1 MIKLNNQSGG
11 SDRRA
16 LLKGMAGAILG
27 LVIAAAALMPA
38 VAHAAEERRPNIIF
52 MFADD
57 QAYESMGY
65 TGNTVIQ
72 TPNMDRLARD
82 GVFFDKAFVTTPICM
97 VSRAS
102 ILTGQHMRRHGIEDF
117 NTPLSAEA
125 LEHSYP
131 VLLRD
136 AGYRT
141 AFLGKYAIGI
151 RNNEEE
157 FSRAAGKFD
166 LWYGFS
172 QLISFKQEVDGEERY
187 LTDEMTTRAVE
198 FMQTTPK
205 DQPFCITMAY
215 KEPHGPLNYFDPDF
229 PNYYED
235 VNIPAP
241 ETMTKEAYDKLPA
254 FVRHSMNGSGD
265 ESRYVTDPQN
275 YQRWM
280 RLLYAYISRMDQ
292 SVGTIIDAVHAM
304 GIADNTVII
313 YSSDHG
319 SFQGAHGLRGKWLL
333 YEESIRVPLIVWDGR
348 LPKNRRGVRH
358 EAMALNIDWA
368 PTMLDYAGVPI
379 PERMQG
385 KSLRPVVEGNVESL
399 RKDAF
404 FEHTYV
410 HQNNI
415 RVTEGIRTERW
426 KYIRYPKQ
434 DPVYEELFDLDKDPV
449 ELENLVDDPKHA
461 ATLARLRARTNESR
475 ESLL

>member
-1 MIKLNNQSGG
+1 MSKKIYSIRQFL
-11 SDRRA
+11 
-16 LLKGMAGAILG
+16 GAT
-27 LVIAAAALMPA
+27 AAVLFMLSLCG
-38 VAHAAEERRPNIIF
+38 AAEGKRRPNIIF

-82 GVFFDKAFVTTPICM
+82 GVFFDKAFITTPICM

-117 NTPLSAEA
+117 DTPLSAEA
-125 LEHSYP
+125 LEGIFP

-141 AFLGKYAIGI
+141 AFLGKYAIGH
-151 RNNEEE
+151 RNNKEYLAQ
-157 FSRAAGKFD
+157 AAEKFD

-172 QLISFKQEVDGEERY
+172 QLIDAKQVVDGEERY
-187 LTDEMTTRAVE
+187 LTDEMTKRAVK
-198 FMQTTPK
+198 FMQSTPR

-215 KEPHGPLNYFDPDF
+215 KEPHGSIRYLDPNF
-229 PNYYED
+229 PNYYEN
-235 VNIPAP
+235 VEIPAP
-241 ETMTKEAYDKLPA
+241 KTMTKEAYEKIPA
-254 FVRHSMNGSGD
+254 FVRHSKNGSGD
-265 ESRYVTDPQN
+265 EFRYGKN
-275 YQRWM
+275 SEYYQRWM
-280 RLLYAYISRMDQ
+280 RRVYTHISRMDQ
-292 SVGTIIDAVHAM
+292 SVGTVIDAVHAM

-319 SFQGAHGLRGKWLL
+319 GFLGAHGLSGKWLL

-348 LPKNRRGVRH
+348 LSENKRGVRH

-385 KSLRPVVEGNVESL
+385 LSLRPLVEGKAKKI
-399 RKDAF
+399 RDDAF

-410 HQNNI
+410 HANDI
-415 RVTEGIRTERW
+415 RVSEGVRTERW

-434 DPVYEELFDLDKDPV
+434 QPVYEELFDLKKDPV

-461 ATLARLRARTNESR
+461 RTLARLRARSNEYR
-475 ESLL
+475 ETLK